1 MFTSFLSSKVFSF
14 AIKQDRAVGMPVVV
28 RAMQIIK
35 KLNIMWY
42 MPRHTSPIT
51 RDRKILYRNP
61 KTLTIKL
68 DINKIMVDKTK
79 LGILK
84 KITSTY

>member
-1 MFTSFLSSKVFSF
+1 
-14 AIKQDRAVGMPVVV
+14 
-28 RAMQIIK
+28 
-35 KLNIMWY
+35 
-42 MPRHTSPIT
+42 MPRPTSPIT

>member
-1 MFTSFLSSKVFSF
+1 
-14 AIKQDRAVGMPVVV
+14 
-28 RAMQIIK
+28 
-35 KLNIMWY
+35 
-42 MPRHTSPIT
+42 MPRPTFPIT

-68 DINKIMVDKTK
+68 DINKIRVDKTK

-84 KITSTY
+84 KNHLHILKMYSYEGEKIIIIL

>member
-1 MFTSFLSSKVFSF
+1 
-14 AIKQDRAVGMPVVV
+14 
-28 RAMQIIK
+28 
-35 KLNIMWY
+35 
-42 MPRHTSPIT
+42 MPRPTSPIT

-61 KTLTIKL
+61 LTIKL